1 MDDRASLVCHSL
13 KPVPD
18 RFRKR
23 DSHLPN
29 VESRGSRKEHGV
41 LLGQE
46 RQAFFFWLVNT
57 VSKTIWRSHWG
68 NFILS
73 NQFIFRG
80 GHIMN
85 RRWYFGALMVMALV
99 LGTMNTG
106 RSAEVLFKDYDVV
119 IVEDLKVPT
128 GSPAPE
134 SSGVQM
140 AEKAVYQLSRYS
152 QKYKLFET
160 VVKEGGK
167 VQEIPAGKKVLVIKG
182 EVKEYTR
189 ESVGRRIGRSFL
201 PGGEF
206 TGTAAFAAHYQ
217 FIDKASGKVIYET
230 DLRTGA
236 TGSNDSVE
244 YAMDRNG
251 EALAKLITKYKGK

>member
-1 MDDRASLVCHSL
+1 M
-13 KPVPD
+13 KM
-18 RFRKR
+18 K
-23 DSHLPN
+23 
-29 VESRGSRKEHGV
+29 
-41 LLGQE
+41 
-46 RQAFFFWLVNT
+46 
-57 VSKTIWRSHWG
+57 
-68 NFILS
+68 
-73 NQFIFRG
+73 
-80 GHIMN
+80 
-85 RRWYFGALMVMALV
+85 WYFLTVAVIAFV
-99 LGTMNTG
+99 LGMMNTG
-106 RSAEVLFKDYDVV
+106 RSSEVLFKDYDVV
-119 IVEDLKVPT
+119 IIQDLNVPT

-152 QKYKLFET
+152 EKYKLFDM
-160 VVKEGGK
+160 VVKEGSKSKEAPPGK
-167 VQEIPAGKKVLVIKG
+167 RVLVIKG

-189 ESVGRRIGRSFL
+189 ESVGRRIGRSFI

-206 TGTAAFAAHYQ
+206 TGTAAFAARYQ

-236 TGSNDSVE
+236 TGRNDTVE